1 MKLYKCR
8 LIAQEYGLAVLV
20 QEFEVLYE
28 TECYY
33 WYSKSFINALN
44 ISSKARSEGIT
55 AIRAAN
61 LLEVKINKAHK
72 VSSRS
77 AFTTKEA
84 ALEHLK
90 LLKVRQLAH
99 MKRETAFVT
108 RFLEEDD
115 FKLSEKLDETPIKYT
130 EDLVDKFV
138 RFD

>member
-20 QEFEVLYE
+20 QDFKVLYE

-33 WYSKSFINALN
+33 WYSKSFTNEFKIAN
-44 ISSKARSEGIT
+44 KARIEGIT

-77 AFTTKEA
+77 AFTTKEQ

-130 EDLVDKFV
+130 EDLVKKFV

>member
-8 LIAQEYGLAVLV
+8 LIAKEYGLAVV
-20 QEFEVLYE
+20 VEKFKVLHE

-33 WYSKSFINALN
+33 WYSKSFINELKIEN
-44 ISSKARSEGIT
+44 KARIEGIT

-61 LLEVKINKAHK
+61 LLDVKINKAHK
-72 VSSRS
+72 ASSRS
-77 AFTTKEA
+77 AFTTKEK
-84 ALEHLK
+84 ALDHLK
-90 LLKVRQLAH
+90 FLKVRQLAH
-99 MKRETAFVT
+99 MKRETAFIT

-130 EDLVDKFV
+130 EGLVREFV

>member
-1 MKLYKCR
+1 MNLYKCR
-8 LIAQEYGLAVLV
+8 LIAEEYGLAVLV
-20 QEFEVLYE
+20 QDFKVLYE

-33 WYSKSFINALN
+33 WYSKSIYNSLK
-44 ISSKARSEGIT
+44 IEKKATSEGIT

-61 LLEVKINKAHK
+61 LLNVKINKAHK
-72 VSSRS
+72 ISSRS
-77 AFTTKEA
+77 AFTTKEQ

-108 RFLEEDD
+108 RFLEEND
-115 FKLSEKLDETPIKYT
+115 FKLSEKLNETPIKYT
-130 EDLVDKFV
+130 EDLVREFV